1 MVNLKFLKNIIVK
14 FQYNLV
20 NMKYL
25 ENFNEYAEYF
35 NNIDFIMFTPDS
47 IVMNEFANV
56 VKNTI

>member
-47 IVMNEFANV
+47 IFMN
-56 VKNTI
+56 